1 MGGLVFGGGD
11 VAELAVE
18 AALVEPVDVF
28 GDRNLDVPGSRP
40 RARAISRTPL
50 LVTLRIAISSRS
62 SNVRYRPE
70 GSANEIGGMLP
81 A

>member
-1 MGGLVFGGGD
+1 MFGGGD

-40 RARAISRTPL
+40 RARASTPL
-50 LVTLRIAISSRS
+50 LVALRIAISSRS

-70 GSANEIGGMLP
+70 GSANEIGGMPP